1 VAPQVTLRQN
11 KSSNVT
17 GRRLRVL
24 HVRPVAS
31 AREAHERQRRKLIAQ
46 GIPVFDREHD
56 VVVGTQVEHRDGGT
70 LQSLQ
75 YRLDRED
82 WVLGPVPELLSCPL
96 DRDLGAAISLT

>member
-1 VAPQVTLRQN
+1 MAPQVTLSRN
-11 KSSNVT
+11 ESSDVI
-17 GRRLRVL
+17 GSRLRVL
-24 HVRPVAS
+24 HVRPVAG
-31 AREAHERQRRKLIAQ
+31 ARKAHERQRRKLTAQ

-75 YRLDRED
+75 HRLDRED
-82 WVLGPVPELLSCPL
+82 GVLGPVPELLSCPL